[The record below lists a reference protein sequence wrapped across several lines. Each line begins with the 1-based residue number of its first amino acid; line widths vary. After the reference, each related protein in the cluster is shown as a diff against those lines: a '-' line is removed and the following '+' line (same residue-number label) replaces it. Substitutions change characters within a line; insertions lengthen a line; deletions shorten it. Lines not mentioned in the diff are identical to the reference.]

1 MDKIVRSLLE
11 FLKADIF
18 HGKALVIM
26 GPRQSG
32 KTTLVNMLLGNLK
45 DKSSIYLNADDPVTR
60 AKLSNPSTAL
70 LETLIAEQDIV
81 VIDEAQRI
89 ENIGLTIKIIVDQI
103 KTTQVIATG
112 SSSFD
117 LANKI
122 NEPLTGRKFEYT
134 LFPISY
140 SEMIKHKDYLS
151 EQQMIPQRVIFG
163 YYPEV
168 VTSPGR
174 AEQLLMELANSYLF
188 KDIYTLE
195 QINRPAILENLIK
208 ALAYQVSHEVSYNE
222 LSQLVGADKN
232 TVERYI
238 SLLEKAYII
247 FKLPALHRNA
257 RNEIKKGKKF
267 YFWDN
272 GILNAIL
279 GNFNPLC
286 TRSDS
291 GALWENFMI
300 AERIK
305 YIKTNQFNRNFY
317 FWRTTMQQE
326 IDLIEEYGG
335 TYGAYEIKMKPRN
348 KYLIPKTFANA
359 YPISSSEIISMDS
372 FHDFLAGPVDRH
384 KPR

>member
-1 MDKIVRSLLE
+1 MSNIIRSLSE
-11 FLKADIF
+11 YLKVDIF
-18 HGKALVIM
+18 NGKALVIM

-32 KTTLVNMLLGNLK
+32 KTTLVNMLLGDLK
-45 DKSSIYLNADDPVTR
+45 DKSSLYLNADDPITR
-60 AKLSNPSTAL
+60 AKLSNPSTAML
-70 LETLIAEQDIV
+70 KALVADRDIV

-89 ENIGLTIKIIVDQI
+89 ENIGITIKIIVDQV

-140 SEMIKHKDYLS
+140 SEMIKHRDFIT
-151 EQQMIPQRVIFG
+151 EQQMISQRVIYG
-163 YYPEV
+163 YYPEI
-168 VTSPGR
+168 VTYPGR
-174 AEQLLMELANSYLF
+174 AEQLLMELTNSYLF

-208 ALAYQVSHEVSYNE
+208 ALAYQVSREVSYNE

-279 GNFNPLC
+279 GNFNPLI
-286 TRSDS
+286 TRSDA

-300 AERIK
+300 SERIK
-305 YIKTNQFNRNFY
+305 FIRTKQYHRNFY

-335 TYGAYEIKMKPRN
+335 SYAAFKIKLKPRI
-348 KYLIPKTFANA
+348 KAFIPKTFSDA
-359 YPISSSEIISMDS
+359 YPLSSSKIVTMDN
-372 FHDFLAGPVDRH
+372 FHDFLADTAGES
-384 KPR
+384 KP